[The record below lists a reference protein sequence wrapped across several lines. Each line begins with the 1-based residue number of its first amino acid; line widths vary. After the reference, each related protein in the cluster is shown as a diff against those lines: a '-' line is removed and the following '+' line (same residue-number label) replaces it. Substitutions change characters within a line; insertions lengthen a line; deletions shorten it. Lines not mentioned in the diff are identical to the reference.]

1 MLDYTLKQ
9 IADATGGSLVRGEPG
24 RRVKSVAIDTRKAE
38 PGAIFFAL
46 PGERVDGHD
55 FVEDA
60 AARGCSGA
68 VVLRVP
74 DCEQQLRAEFG
85 LVLVDDVLRA
95 LGSLAGRHR
104 RCIRASVVGV
114 TGSAGKTTT
123 KDMIASVLSAG
134 FRVIATS
141 GNMNNEIGVPLTLME
156 LAPEHQVAVVEM
168 AMRAP
173 GEIAALSRIACP
185 DVGVITNVGLAHIGL
200 LGSRENIAAAKAEL
214 IEALPPHGFAV
225 LNGDDV
231 LVRPMARLVPGRA
244 LLYGLSEECSVR
256 AENVETAAGS
266 ISFDLGIEGRRVNGV
281 RFSVPLPG
289 RHNLYNALAALA
301 VGWRLGL
308 EPDVMAMGL
317 ASFSPSPMRMEFS
330 TSPAGFTVIND
341 AYNANPASVKCAID
355 AALQY
360 ARGRRVILAFGD
372 MLELGEESIAAH
384 ENVGRYAAHAGVEG
398 LVTVGEMAA
407 RASKAVRLRE
417 CEGRQ
422 LALSLRP
429 GTVEVV
435 ECRDNL
441 GALRA
446 LAEMVRP
453 GDVILIKG
461 SRGMRMEEIA
471 EGLVEAP
478 GSGGM

>member
-9 IADATGGSLVRGEPG
+9 ISDAMGGSLVRGEPG
-24 RRVKSVAIDTRKAE
+24 RRVKSVTIDSRKAE
-38 PGAIFFAL
+38 PGAVFFAL

-55 FVEDA
+55 FVEA
-60 AARGCSGA
+60 AAAGGCSGA
-68 VVLRVP
+68 VVARVP
-74 DCEQQLRAEFG
+74 DCEQQLADEFG
-85 LVLVDDVLRA
+85 LVLVDDVLEA
-95 LGSLAGRHR
+95 LGSLAGWHR
-104 RCIRASVVGV
+104 RSIRASVVGV

-123 KDMIASVLSAG
+123 KDMIAAVLSAG

-141 GNMNNEIGVPLTLME
+141 GNMNNEIGLPLTLME

-168 AMRAP
+168 AMRGP
-173 GEIAALSRIACP
+173 GEIASLSRIACP
-185 DVGVITNVGLAHIGL
+185 DVGVITNVGSAHIGL
-200 LGSRENIAAAKAEL
+200 LGSRENIAAAKSEL
-214 IEALPPHGFAV
+214 IEMLPAHGFAV

-231 LVRPMARLVPGRA
+231 LVRPMAELVPGRA

-256 AENVETAAGS
+256 AENIGAEAGS
-266 ISFDLGIEGRRVNGV
+266 ISFDLVIEGRRVRGT
-281 RFSVPLPG
+281 RFSIPLPG

-301 VGWRLGL
+301 VGWRFGL

-330 TSPAGFTVIND
+330 TSAAGFTVIND

-372 MLELGEESIAAH
+372 MLELGEKSMAAH
-384 ENVGRYAAHAGVEG
+384 ENVGRYAADTGVAA

-407 RASKAVRLRE
+407 HAGKTVRLLE
-417 CEGRQ
+417 MEERQ
-422 LALSLRP
+422 AGAALRP
-429 GTVEVV
+429 DRVEVV
-435 ECRDNL
+435 ECKDNP

-461 SRGMRMEEIA
+461 SRGMQMEEIA
-471 EGLVEAP
+471 EGLLEAP
-478 GSGGM
+478 GTGGI

>member
-24 RRVKSVAIDTRKAE
+24 RRVESVIIDSRTAE
-38 PGAIFFAL
+38 PGAVFFAL

-55 FVEDA
+55 FVEAA

-68 VVLRVP
+68 VVSRVP
-74 DCEQQLRAEFG
+74 GCEQQLPAGFG

-95 LGSLAGRHR
+95 LGALAAWHR
-104 RCIRASVVGV
+104 RFVRASVVGV

-123 KDMIASVLSAG
+123 KDMIAAVLSAG
-134 FRVIATS
+134 FRVVATS
-141 GNMNNEIGVPLTLME
+141 GNMNNEIGLPLTLME
-156 LAPEHQVAVVEM
+156 LTPEHQVAVVEM
-168 AMRAP
+168 AMRAQ
-173 GEIAALSRIACP
+173 GEITALSRIACP
-185 DVGVITNVGLAHIGL
+185 DVGVITNVGSAHIGL
-200 LGSRENIAAAKAEL
+200 LGSKINIAAAKAEL

-231 LVRPMARLVPGRA
+231 LVRPMAELVPRRA
-244 LLYGLSEECSVR
+244 LLYGLSEGCLFR
-256 AENVETAAGS
+256 ADNIGTEAGS
-266 ISFDLGIEGRRVNGV
+266 ISFDLDIEGHRVNGV

-289 RHNLYNALAALA
+289 RHNLHNALAALA

-308 EPDVMAMGL
+308 EPNVMAMGL

-341 AYNANPASVKCAID
+341 AYNANPASVKCAVD

-372 MLELGEESIAAH
+372 MLELGEESIVAH
-384 ENVGRYAAHAGVEG
+384 ENVGRHAARAGVAG

-407 RASKAVRLRE
+407 YAGKAVRLL
-417 CEGRQ
+417 EGEERQ
-422 LALSLRP
+422 VAAALRP
-429 GTVEVV
+429 DTVEVV
-435 ECRDNL
+435 ECKDNL
-441 GALRA
+441 GALQA
-446 LAEMVRP
+446 LAKMVCP

-461 SRGMRMEEIA
+461 SRGMEMEEIA
-471 EGLVEAP
+471 EGLLEAP